1 VGYAAAPS
9 AERDQLLKANAR
21 ERTLGAARESL
32 GAAIDAMATLL
43 ASDEARASLND
54 LDRANMA
61 KWLQIARIKLDNLA
75 ALMRQGR

>member
-1 VGYAAAPS
+1 MRKVIDGPIGD
-9 AERDQLLKANAR
+9 ELLKASAR

-43 ASDEARASLND
+43 ASDEARAGLND

>member
-1 VGYAAAPS
+1 MQWYHLQPIVDVCCDYALQYKEAP
-9 AERDQLLKANAR
+9 
-21 ERTLGAARESL
+21 TLQTVR
-32 GAAIDAMATLL
+32 TLL
-43 ASDEARASLND
+43 ASDEARAGLND